1 MPVDPPRTAAV
12 SFPPAPS
19 RSPFGAVLLI
29 SFGGPTGRDEIRP
42 FLRNVLRGRRVPP
55 SRIEAVARHYERF
68 DGVSPLTSITRRQAA
83 GLRDRLAVHGP
94 DLPVFVGMRNWRP
107 FLDDT
112 LAEMAAAGVD
122 RALGVILAAHHS
134 YSSCGQYRQNVA
146 DARRALRAR
155 GIADV
160 EVLFAPGWH
169 THAGFVAANAD
180 RIDRAR
186 RRLPDTVRRAAR
198 VVFTAHS
205 IPCSMAAGPGTR
217 RSSGKRP
224 AWCARGSR
232 PTTGRS
238 STRAGAAD
246 PRIRGSSR
254 TSATTC
260 APSTPAGWRRR
271 SSRRSGFVADH
282 IEVLYDLDTEAAAV
296 CRTLGLPMRRAAAVN
311 DHPAFLDALADVTR
325 AACARAQGGR
335 PLPIAPAVPPDA
347 SRVRRWRADRPGRH
361 RRDEAVP
368 TMRSAAWPDRLQSR
382 IGAASGRRQCAS
394 SRNRSRR
401 PRHRSS

>member
-1 MPVDPPRTAAV
+1 MPVDPPRTAAA

-68 DGVSPLTSITRRQAA
+68 DGVSPLTRITRRQAA
-83 GLRDRLAVHGP
+83 GLGDRLAVHGP
-94 DLPVFVGMRNWRP
+94 DLPVFVGMRNWHP

-146 DARRALRAR
+146 DARRTLRAR
-155 GIADV
+155 GSADV

-169 THAGFVAANAD
+169 THPGFVAANAD

-186 RRLPDTVRRAAR
+186 RRLPDAVRRAAR
-198 VVFTAHS
+198 IVFTAHS
-205 IPCSMAAGPGTR
+205 IPCSMAAGSRYEAELRETAR
-217 RSSGKRP
+217 LV
-224 AWCARGSR
+224 CARLGTDDWALVYQSR
-232 PTTGRS
+232 SGRPEDPWLEPDICDYL
-238 STRAGAAD
+238 RAEHARGLAAAV
-246 PRIRGSSR
+246 I
-254 TSATTC
+254 
-260 APSTPAGWRRR
+260 API
-271 SSRRSGFVADH
+271 GFVADH

-311 DHPAFLDALADVTR
+311 DHPRFLDALADVTR

-335 PLPIAPAVPPDA
+335 PLPIAPAVPPD
-347 SRVRRWRADRPGRH
+347 
-361 RRDEAVP
+361 
-368 TMRSAAWPDRLQSR
+368 R
-382 IGAASGRRQCAS
+382 IEGPPLAR
-394 SRNRSRR
+394 
-401 PRHRSS
+401 